1 VQGTTE
7 VKFIIWAFFDE
18 YNYRYNDSLI
28 KGIGHSLTK
37 ENLNARRD
45 VNSGYK
51 LHKLP
56 QVTPYRLTKLPK
68 LLRSSALFFRMKSDQ
83 LNALSYKESTTK
95 SLTKSLQQR
104 ENMIDP
110 NQMIQSSL
118 QCRRILGARVHI
130 FVLSRHL
137 GFSNCGGLGRG
148 DVRRGSR
155 G

>member
-1 VQGTTE
+1 
-7 VKFIIWAFFDE
+7 
-18 YNYRYNDSLI
+18 
-28 KGIGHSLTK
+28 
-37 ENLNARRD
+37 
-45 VNSGYK
+45 
-51 LHKLP
+51 
-56 QVTPYRLTKLPK
+56 
-68 LLRSSALFFRMKSDQ
+68 MKSDQ

-137 GFSNCGGLGRG
+137 VFSKRGGLGRG
-148 DVRRGSR
+148 DIR
-155 G
+155 